1 MVRVSEPYDNS
12 GSSDA
17 WSQAQHVC
25 GFGET
30 AVLSLSALNSF
41 LLQVIRPVPSLG
53 VLGELLLVFLEYE
66 VVELTALA
74 RVPLEMYPLIPV
86 VCIRCKSQLF
96 QGKLFLIILIWN
108 WILEVMA
115 ILKLCVQITSLQIQT
130 CFNEQHD
137 FFYLFFTAEA
147 VGMLSLVMQTV
158 LPWCRNLRL
167 TLCSVTV
174 ACCQWTGTDGWRAVN
189 AEQVLKR
196 HIGKRSS
203 ERLFLTVDT

>member
-1 MVRVSEPYDNS
+1 MVRVSEPYDN
-12 GSSDA
+12 SSDA

-96 QGKLFLIILIWN
+96 QGKLFLIILI
-108 WILEVMA
+108 
-115 ILKLCVQITSLQIQT
+115 
-130 CFNEQHD
+130 
-137 FFYLFFTAEA
+137 
-147 VGMLSLVMQTV
+147 
-158 LPWCRNLRL
+158 
-167 TLCSVTV
+167 
-174 ACCQWTGTDGWRAVN
+174 
-189 AEQVLKR
+189 
-196 HIGKRSS
+196 
-203 ERLFLTVDT
+203 